1 MAPQPTK
8 LTTAVIVNT
17 AIDVADG
24 DGLDAV
30 SMRRLAEEIGVGAMS
45 LYRHVDDKD
54 ALLQAMVTEVGRRFP
69 YPVGDPVPAGWRE
82 RVAIAA
88 DIDWALYQRH
98 PWVLLAYSVP
108 RYGFGA
114 EALDGMNWLAEG
126 FLELG
131 VDAVRA
137 VDMVLTVWS
146 YINGVALAAV
156 SDRLMRSGPAGDD
169 PGGLADIVSGRIT
182 TGLENLPHLA
192 AIVGDPAAARLLDP
206 RAALD
211 AGVAYLCAGFE
222 AATADGR

>member
-8 LTTAVIVNT
+8 LTTAVIVDT
-17 AIDVADG
+17 AIDVADR

-30 SMRRLAEEIGVGAMS
+30 SMRRLADQLGVGAMS

-69 YPVGDPVPAGWRE
+69 YPVRESASAGWRD

-131 VDAVRA
+131 VDAVSA

-146 YINGVALAAV
+146 HINGVALSAV
-156 SDRLMRSGPAGDD
+156 SDRLMRPESVGDD
-169 PGGLADIVSGRIT
+169 PGGLADIISGRIT
-182 TGLENLPHLA
+182 TGLENLPHVAALA
-192 AIVGDPAAARLLDP
+192 GDPASARLLDP
-206 RAALD
+206 RASLD
-211 AGVAYLCAGFE
+211 SGVAYLCAGFE
-222 AATADGR
+222 AAATGRR